1 MLLRQLR
8 SSLIAQAT
16 LVIGLVLIIAL
27 LRSMVATGLN
37 WMGKHD
43 DAAIENA
50 HALHS
55 SVYRLTLR
63 ATDGETRL
71 QPGDDMALLQR
82 QLQNEHLR
90 EALNRPGR
98 EELRATWER
107 VNRIAARELLP
118 AIEQGD
124 KARFL
129 RNAGAFG
136 AELDQLAAGLQE
148 TRVSLQRLDLQQV
161 VIIMLLVISLQLLA
175 IYILRIRVARPLDRL
190 LDATEKFRAG
200 NLDVRVDYQSADEIG
215 RLAASFNMMAEAL
228 ATSHRGLEERV
239 QDKLHKLDQANAALE
254 LLFRSSHSLAHS
266 LHAADALQELLQ
278 RFQTLL
284 PGLQLQLSLEQ
295 DAKAGAFAGAATGP
309 GMAEDGAREV
319 ASDMT
324 VHHYPVRSQ
333 GLVLGE
339 ILARGEASQAPAG
352 REDDLIRALADL
364 VGSALVRQRQ
374 QEQDNQLLLFNERN
388 TIARELHDS
397 LAQSLS
403 FMKLQIS
410 RLQALILQGKDCHAV
425 ETVAEELRA
434 GINDAYAQLR
444 ELLTTFRLDIGEGG
458 LSGALQ
464 AAVQEF
470 SRLSNLDIQLQADV
484 LASPL
489 SDQEKVHM
497 VQIMREALANCVRHA
512 EAVRVEVVM
521 RQSGDEVELIV
532 DDDGCGMAA
541 AMHGL
546 PQHGIAI
553 MQERARSIG
562 GTLLLE
568 PRQPRGTRVHLRFRP
583 RLLTQPLQDDTP

>member
-8 SSLIAQAT
+8 TSLIAQAT
-16 LVIGLVLIIAL
+16 WVIGLLLIIAL
-27 LRSMVATGLN
+27 LRSMFAMGLS
-37 WMGKHD
+37 WMSEHD
-43 DAAIENA
+43 DAAIETA

-63 ATDGETRL
+63 AAGGETRL
-71 QPGDDMALLQR
+71 QPDDDMALLQQ
-82 QLQNEHLR
+82 QLQSQHLR
-90 EALNRPGR
+90 EALDRPGR
-98 EELRATWER
+98 EELQATWER
-107 VNRIAARELLP
+107 ANRIATRELLP
-118 AIEQGD
+118 ALDQGD
-124 KARFL
+124 NARFL
-129 RNAGAFG
+129 RHAGAFG
-136 AELDQLAAGLQE
+136 AELDQLAAGLQDA
-148 TRVSLQRLDLQQV
+148 RVRLQRLDLRQV
-161 VIIMLLVISLQLLA
+161 VVIMLLVISLQLLV
-175 IYILRIRVARPLDRL
+175 IYILRIRVARPLDDL
-190 LDATEKFRAG
+190 LEATEKLRAG
-200 NLDVRVDYQSADEIG
+200 NLDVRMDYQAADEIG

-228 ATSHRGLEERV
+228 ATTHRGLEERM
-239 QDKLHKLDQANAALE
+239 QSKLHKLAQANAALE

-284 PGLQLQLSLEQ
+284 PGLQLQISLEQ
-295 DAKAGAFAGAATGP
+295 EAKAAANAIAIPGTGP
-309 GMAEDGAREV
+309 GAADPAQAAAAGAV
-319 ASDMT
+319 YS
-324 VHHYPVRSQ
+324 YPIRNQ
-333 GLVLGE
+333 GLELGE
-339 ILARGEASQAPAG
+339 IRARCEAGHAPAG
-352 REDDLIRALADL
+352 WEDDLIRALADL
-364 VGSALVRQRQ
+364 VGSALVLQRQRQ
-374 QEQDNQLLLFNERN
+374 QDNQLLLFNERN

-425 ETVAEELRA
+425 EAVAEELRT

-444 ELLTTFRLDIGEGG
+444 ELLTTFRLEIGEGG
-458 LSGALQ
+458 LGGALQ

-470 SRLSNLDIQLQADV
+470 SRLSNLDIRLQADV

-512 EAVRVEVVM
+512 EAVCVEVVM
-521 RQSGDEVELIV
+521 RQAGDEVELIIE
-532 DDDGCGMAA
+532 DDGCGMAA
-541 AMHGL
+541 ATHGL

-583 RLLTQPLQDDTP
+583 RLLTQPSQDATP

>member
-16 LVIGLVLIIAL
+16 LVIGLVLLIAV
-27 LRSMVATGLN
+27 LRSMFAMGLN
-37 WMGKHD
+37 WMSEHD
-43 DAAIENA
+43 DAAIENV

-63 ATDGETRL
+63 AAASESRL

-118 AIEQGD
+118 AIELGNN
-124 KARFL
+124 ARFL
-129 RNAGAFG
+129 RHAGAFG

-148 TRVSLQRLDLQQV
+148 ARVRLQKLDLQQV

-175 IYILRIRVARPLDRL
+175 IYILRFRVARPLDRL
-190 LDATEKFRAG
+190 LEATEKLRAG
-200 NLDVRVDYQSADEIG
+200 DFDVRVEYQAADEIG
-215 RLAASFNMMAEAL
+215 RLSASFNMMAEAL
-228 ATSHRGLEERV
+228 ATSHRELEARV
-239 QDKLHKLDQANAALE
+239 QKKLHELAQANAARE
-254 LLFRSSHSLAHS
+254 LLLRSSHSLAHS
-266 LHAADALQELLQ
+266 LNSAEALQELMQRLQ
-278 RFQTLL
+278 ALL
-284 PGLQLQLSLEQ
+284 PGLKLELSLEPE
-295 DAKAGAFAGAATGP
+295 ARAAVAEGAPPSAVPPAGEAGTAG
-309 GMAEDGAREV
+309 
-319 ASDMT
+319 T
-324 VHHYPVRSQ
+324 VCRYPIRSQ
-333 GLVLGE
+333 GFVMGE
-339 ILARGEASQAPAG
+339 IRAYCDVAPTPAG
-352 REDDLIRALADL
+352 WEDDLIRALADL
-364 VGSALVRQRQ
+364 IGSALVLRRQRK
-374 QEQDNQLLLFNERN
+374 QENQLLLFNERN

-403 FMKLQIS
+403 FMKLQIA

-425 ETVAEELRA
+425 EAVAEELRA

-444 ELLTTFRLDIGEGG
+444 ELLRTFRLDIGEGG
-458 LSGALQ
+458 LSAALQ
-464 AAVQEF
+464 ASVQEF
-470 SRLSNLDIQLQADV
+470 SRISNLEIRLQAGA
-484 LASPL
+484 LATPL

-512 EAVRVEVVM
+512 EAIHVDVFM
-521 RQSGDEVELIV
+521 RQTGDEIELIIE
-532 DDDGCGMAA
+532 DDGRGLGSSDP
-541 AMHGL
+541 GL

-553 MQERARSIG
+553 MQERAHSIG

-583 RLLTQPLQDDTP
+583 RPMAQSLKEATS